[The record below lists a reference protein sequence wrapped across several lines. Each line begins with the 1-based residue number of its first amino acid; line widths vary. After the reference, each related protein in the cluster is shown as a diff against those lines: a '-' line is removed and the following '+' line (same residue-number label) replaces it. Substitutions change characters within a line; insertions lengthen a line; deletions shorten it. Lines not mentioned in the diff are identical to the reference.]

1 MTGET
6 THTYSI
12 VVEPDPR
19 GGGYVVSVPALP
31 GCLTHG
37 ETLGECV
44 ANAQEAIALY
54 LGDVIAAG
62 DPVPAERVPPRVLR
76 VAVAPAP

>member
-1 MTGET
+1 MSGDEPHAYT
-6 THTYSI
+6 I
-12 VVEPDPR
+12 LVEPDAR

-44 ANAQEAIALY
+44 ANAHEAIALY
-54 LGDVIAAG
+54 LRDVVAARE
-62 DPVPAERVPPRVLR
+62 PIPEERVPPRVLR
-76 VAVAPAP
+76 VTVAPAP